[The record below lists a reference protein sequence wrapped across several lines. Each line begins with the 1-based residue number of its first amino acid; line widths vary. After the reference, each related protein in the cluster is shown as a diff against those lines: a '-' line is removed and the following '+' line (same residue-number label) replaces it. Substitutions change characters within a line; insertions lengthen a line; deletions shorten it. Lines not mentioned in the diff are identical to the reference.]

1 MSVQRQIGFW
11 LAALVVAALTLYLL
25 REVLLPFVA
34 GMALA
39 YVLDPVVD
47 RLERLGLGRLGAT
60 ILILALFILTFVLA
74 LVVLIPLVAHQL
86 AGFGANLP
94 DYVERIQALI
104 AEQSGPLIEK
114 LGGAAALP
122 DMQQSIGGL
131 VRQGAA
137 WMAGFLR
144 GLWLGGQAIISVF
157 ALLVVTPVVA
167 LYLLVDWDHMVAAV
181 DEWLPRQHRDT
192 IRMLAREIDRAIAGF
207 IRGQA
212 AVCFI
217 LGTLYAAGLSM
228 IGLNFGA
235 LIGMLA
241 GVLSFIPYVGSLT
254 GLVLSVGV
262 AVVQFWPDW
271 TWIAAT
277 LGIFITG
284 QFIEG
289 NIFPEAG
296 RCLSWPTPGLAD
308 VCAVRVWRAAWLRG
322 IAAGCAAGC
331 NRRRARAVCVASGPC
346 QHNLPRRPFG
356 PAPGLMKS
364 MLDCPEA
371 AHSKHPG
378 SGAPTSTTQG
388 HLR

>member
-1 MSVQRQIGFW
+1 MPVQRQIRFW

-122 DMQQSIGGL
+122 DMRQWIGGL

-144 GLWLGGQAIISVF
+144 GLWSGGQAIISVF

-167 LYLLVDWDHMVAAV
+167 FYLLVDWDHMVAAV

-212 AVCFI
+212 VVCFI
-217 LGTLYAAGLSM
+217 LGTFYAVGLSL

-271 TWIAAT
+271 TWIGAT

-289 NIFPEAG
+289 NILSPKLVGASVGLHPVWLMFALFAFGALLGFVGLLLAVPLAAIAG
-296 RCLSWPTPGLAD
+296 VLGRFALRQYLAST
-308 VCAVRVWRAAWLRG
+308 VYHGGR
-322 IAAGCAAGC
+322 
-331 NRRRARAVCVASGPC
+331 SGP
-346 QHNLPRRPFG
+346 PPD
-356 PAPGLMKS
+356 S
-364 MLDCPEA
+364 
-371 AHSKHPG
+371 
-378 SGAPTSTTQG
+378 
-388 HLR
+388 

>member
-1 MSVQRQIGFW
+1 MPVQRHIGFW

-39 YVLDPVVD
+39 YVLDPVAD

-122 DMQQSIGGL
+122 DMRQWIGGL

-144 GLWLGGQAIISVF
+144 GLWSGGQAIISVF
-157 ALLVVTPVVA
+157 ALLLVTPVVA
-167 LYLLVDWDHMVAAV
+167 FYLLVDWDHMIAAM

-192 IRMLAREIDRAIAGF
+192 IRMLAREIDRAIADRPQLRRADRRVGWTAQF
-207 IRGQA
+207 HPLCR
-212 AVCFI
+212 
-217 LGTLYAAGLSM
+217 
-228 IGLNFGA
+228 
-235 LIGMLA
+235 LA
-241 GVLSFIPYVGSLT
+241 HGP
-254 GLVLSVGV
+254 
-262 AVVQFWPDW
+262 
-271 TWIAAT
+271 
-277 LGIFITG
+277 
-284 QFIEG
+284 
-289 NIFPEAG
+289 
-296 RCLSWPTPGLAD
+296 
-308 VCAVRVWRAAWLRG
+308 CAVGGGGGGAVL
-322 IAAGCAAGC
+322 
-331 NRRRARAVCVASGPC
+331 AR
-346 QHNLPRRPFG
+346 
-356 PAPGLMKS
+356 
-364 MLDCPEA
+364 LD
-371 AHSKHPG
+371 
-378 SGAPTSTTQG
+378 
-388 HLR
+388 LD